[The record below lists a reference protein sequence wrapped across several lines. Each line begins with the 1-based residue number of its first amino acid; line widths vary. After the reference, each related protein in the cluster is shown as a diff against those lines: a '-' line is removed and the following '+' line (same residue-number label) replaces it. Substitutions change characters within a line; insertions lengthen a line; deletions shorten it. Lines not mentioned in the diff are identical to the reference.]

1 MTTML
6 TKSAILAALGVMGV
20 AFAAETTG
28 AMAGDGLSCEI
39 RVVKSG
45 GDVALKGIVHA
56 NRATSGTFNFKISQ
70 NGNGGSAQIN
80 QGGDFKLGAGE
91 SQVLG
96 EATLGDADGLR
107 AKLSVTAGGG
117 TTYCT
122 RGT

>member
-6 TKSAILAALGVMGV
+6 TKSAFLAALGAMGV
-20 AFAAETTG
+20 TFAADTSG
-28 AMAGDGLSCEI
+28 AMAGDSLSCEI
-39 RVVKSG
+39 RVSKRN
-45 GDVALKGIVHA
+45 GDVELKGIVHA
-56 NRATSGTFNFKISQ
+56 AKAASGTFRFKISQ
-70 NGNGGSAQIN
+70 NGDAGSAQIN

-96 EATLGDADGLR
+96 EATLGDAEGLR
-107 AKLSVTAGGG
+107 AKLSVTAGGA